1 MNQTTI
7 AIPEASYYSL
17 DSAGTTGSLFVTSN
31 TSLYVTTSSSIDYGS
46 IDYDNG
52 DDGDSSDSKYIKR
65 KRSAIRTAKKKKG
78 STIDANNK
86 RLRIKNLVKPIVVF
100 KFLKE
105 NFKPIERRVLN
116 SRLERISQILE
127 STAITNQIALK
138 EKIEEKFAKLIRE
151 QEMFSCGFDKFF
163 ERSILQAFVDS
174 VKEKAIKITPI
185 KNYIRL
191 IPKKVREKM
200 DIAREKNLF
209 DDYVVIH
216 CDPENKAIEKTQEE
230 KKDPILCGVI
240 KQSSRYYLIGDWQD
254 ELCDL
259 TMDTILDHL
268 GLEED
273 DVTFPDNVEASL
285 LEILNGD

>member
-17 DSAGTTGSLFVTSN
+17 DSTRTTGSLFVTSN
-31 TSLYVTTSSSIDYGS
+31 TSLYVTTS
-46 IDYDNG
+46 IDYDN
-52 DDGDSSDSKYIKR
+52 DSNSDSDNKYIKR
-65 KRSAIRTAKKKKG
+65 RQSAIRTAKKKKG
-78 STIDANNK
+78 SIIDANNK

-138 EKIEEKFAKLIRE
+138 EKIEEKFAKLLRE

-240 KQSSRYYLIGDWQD
+240 KQSSRYYFIGDWQD

>member
-17 DSAGTTGSLFVTSN
+17 DSTGTTGSLFVTSN
-31 TSLYVTTSSSIDYGS
+31 TSLYVTTS
-46 IDYDNG
+46 IDYDN
-52 DDGDSSDSKYIKR
+52 DSNSDSDNKYIKR
-65 KRSAIRTAKKKKG
+65 RQSAIRTAKKKKG
-78 STIDANNK
+78 SIIDANNK

-138 EKIEEKFAKLIRE
+138 EKIEEKFAKLLRE

-240 KQSSRYYLIGDWQD
+240 KQSSRYYFIGDWQD